1 MKHRRFIAITFFEFL
16 LRLPVGRGGVI
27 NSPRSIFLFSFFFR
41 VESWAAAHGLY
52 RCAVYRLLSEPMSTR
67 LLNSISS
74 RICRQ
79 NTQFNMYTTTS
90 KQQEGC
96 TFKDS
101 HPKCFITRNF
111 DKFHREAFARGGE
124 SR

>member
-1 MKHRRFIAITFFEFL
+1 MIQLL

-27 NSPRSIFLFSFFFR
+27 NSPRSIFLFCFFLVSKVGLYRYVTRTNVSFFDPSPNDQR
-41 VESWAAAHGLY
+41 TEHSCAEHNDITKSCAAAHGLY

-79 NTQFNMYTTTS
+79 NT
-90 KQQEGC
+90 
-96 TFKDS
+96 
-101 HPKCFITRNF
+101 
-111 DKFHREAFARGGE
+111 
-124 SR
+124 